1 MPLRGRQR
9 RLYAAL
15 SRTTLLSIRDHA
27 ALAEFCLRFGRL
39 LLNMLQDMGK
49 VVHLALLREGAPPLV
64 KAIAAEATALKHAQ
78 SAQMALR
85 LLATLTYGYEDVR
98 STREPNINICFLEG
112 CRHVAAA
119 GGIGVALDC
128 LQAWTSKQLI
138 NKIDH
143 ESLTV
148 DCFTILWH
156 LQKALGQTAVQE

>member
-1 MPLRGRQR
+1 MQLTSLQKCHFRAR
-9 RLYAAL
+9 RE
-15 SRTTLLSIRDHA
+15 STRDA

-39 LLNMLQDMGK
+39 LLSMLQEMGK
-49 VVHLALLREGAPPLV
+49 IIHLALLREGVPPLV
-64 KAIAAEATALKHAQ
+64 KAIAVEATALKHAR

-98 STREPNINICFLEG
+98 STRAGPNINICFLEG
-112 CRHVAAA
+112 CRDVAAA
-119 GGIGVALDC
+119 GGIGGALDC
-128 LQAWTSKQLI
+128 LQAWTTSKQLI

-143 ESLTV
+143 ASLTV